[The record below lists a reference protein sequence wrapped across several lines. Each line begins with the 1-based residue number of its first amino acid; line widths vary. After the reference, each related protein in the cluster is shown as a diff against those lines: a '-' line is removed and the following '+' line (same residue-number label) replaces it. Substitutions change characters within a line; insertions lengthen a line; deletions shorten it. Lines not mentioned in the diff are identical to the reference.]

1 MLLTWQA
8 ILQRNYKMKNR
19 ELCILHEVRKKY
31 RGSKEAAI
39 ESASF
44 AIQSGEILGILGEN
58 GAGKSTLLSLIART
72 QKFDGGSIEYRKD
85 VKKRLS
91 YLPQELSLY
100 QELTGRENMT
110 FWGLLEKMNGS
121 QIKVESESLLKEL
134 GLLEK
139 IDKRVQTYSGGMKR
153 RLHLA
158 TALLGKPSLL
168 LLDEPFV
175 GADEASIEQMIKIL
189 KVRRDEGVGIVLIS
203 HQKEIVDTLVDRRI
217 YIKKGRM
224 MDAGL

>member
-1 MLLTWQA
+1 MISRI
-8 ILQRNYKMKNR
+8 ILQNFKRYKRVDFICNS
-19 ELCILHEVRKKY
+19 EVN
-31 RGSKEAAI
+31 I
-39 ESASF
+39 F
-44 AIQSGEILGILGEN
+44 VGEN
-58 GAGKSTLLSLIART
+58 GAGKSTLLSLIAGT

>member
-1 MLLTWQA
+1 M
-8 ILQRNYKMKNR
+8 
-19 ELCILHEVRKKY
+19 
-31 RGSKEAAI
+31 
-39 ESASF
+39 
-44 AIQSGEILGILGEN
+44 GEN

>member
-1 MLLTWQA
+1 
-8 ILQRNYKMKNR
+8 MKNR
-19 ELCILHEVRKKY
+19 ELCILHEVGGGY

-58 GAGKSTLLSLIART
+58 GAGKSTLLSLIAGT

>member
-1 MLLTWQA
+1 
-8 ILQRNYKMKNR
+8 
-19 ELCILHEVRKKY
+19 
-31 RGSKEAAI
+31 
-39 ESASF
+39 
-44 AIQSGEILGILGEN
+44 
-58 GAGKSTLLSLIART
+58 
-72 QKFDGGSIEYRKD
+72 
-85 VKKRLS
+85 
-91 YLPQELSLY
+91 
-100 QELTGRENMT
+100 MT